1 MTEML
6 HHWVTSEAN
15 RRPDATAVALGEER
29 LSYGELETLSNQL
42 ARALRER
49 GCARGDR
56 VALLVPKSPLA
67 VVCLLGIY
75 KADCVYVP
83 LDVESPA
90 KSLARILSLA
100 DCRCLLASASLA
112 PRVRE
117 LLSQPDLP
125 TLRIGWLG
133 IPDQSAGM
141 LPVAFRFSDIGA
153 LPGTPLQGAFRAQDT
168 AHILFDPR
176 SGAAPRGVTTTH
188 HNLVDFVEWARSHF
202 RLNESDRLSGYAPLT
217 ADHSLFDIFGS
228 LASGAELHM
237 VPAEARLLPV
247 RLAAWIRTSGITL
260 WSAPS
265 VVLDN
270 MAKLDAVQPWDF
282 PDLRRVLWSGG
293 LPTASLG
300 HWMKQLPHVEF
311 TKLYGAPETTV
322 ASAFHTVASFPDDG
336 AEQMPLGTA
345 RDGTELL
352 LLDHNLQPVA
362 TGGHGDLYVSGDSL
376 SPGYWRDAEA
386 SRRAF
391 PQMASGE
398 RVYRTGS
405 HGLRG
410 ADGHIYLADA
420 SRRQPVMDSL
430 QNIVTTTTDSDD
442 MDEAGRWRAW
452 DEQQRGAA
460 ARVQGQAW
468 THDGTDNA

>member
-6 HHWVTSEAN
+6 HHWVTGEAN

-29 LSYGELETLSNQL
+29 LSYGELEVLSNQL

-83 LDVESPA
+83 LDPESSA
-90 KSLARILSLA
+90 KNLARILSLA
-100 DCRCLLASASLA
+100 DCRCLLAAASLA

-125 TLRIGWLG
+125 ALRIGWLG
-133 IPDQSAGM
+133 APDQSAGT

-168 AHILFDPR
+168 AYILFNPR
-176 SGAAPRGVTTTH
+176 AGGTPRGVTATH
-188 HNLVDFVEWARSHF
+188 HNVVGFVEWAKKQF
-202 RLNESDRLSGYAPLT
+202 RLNESDKLSGYAPLT

-228 LASGAELHM
+228 LASGAELHL
-237 VPAEARLLPV
+237 VPAETRLLPV
-247 RLAAWIRTSGITL
+247 RLAAWIRTSGITQ

-265 VVLDN
+265 AVLDN
-270 MAKLDAVQPWDF
+270 MVKFDAVQAWDF
-282 PDLRRVLWSGG
+282 PDLRRVLWSGE

-311 TKLYGAPETTV
+311 TNLYGAPETTV
-322 ASAFHTVASFPDDG
+322 ASAYHTVASFPDESVERLPIG
-336 AEQMPLGTA
+336 IA
-345 RDGTELL
+345 RADAELL
-352 LLDHNLQPVA
+352 LLDHNLQPVSS
-362 TGGHGDLYVSGDSL
+362 GGHGDLYVRGASL

-386 SRRAF
+386 TRRAF
-391 PQMASGE
+391 PEVTGSG
-398 RVYRTGS
+398 RLYRTG
-405 HGLRG
+405 HQGQRG
-410 ADGHIYLADA
+410 QDGHIYFSDQPRA
-420 SRRQPVMDSL
+420 PVMDSL
-430 QNIVTTTTDSDD
+430 QNIVTTPADGEDA
-442 MDEAGRWRAW
+442 DEAGRWRAW
-452 DEQQRGAA
+452 DEHQRGASA
-460 ARVQGQAW
+460 HMQGQAW
-468 THDGTDNA
+468 IHDGTDTA